1 MREFEA
7 DPSHPRYH
15 SLWLRHKLELA
26 QNAGML
32 ANSAMIAHGRGEA
45 FDYLLGEKTIDSARL
60 ATKIAAATL
69 QNATKPIICLN
80 GNTTALA
87 ADTMLQIADLLQCP
101 IEINIF
107 YRTDERMEALI
118 NYLSERKK
126 ELNLNVEILG
136 ESPDYSIPGLKGP
149 RASCC
154 WNGIGESDVVFVPL
168 EDGDRCE
175 ALRKMGKFVIV
186 VDLNPLSRSAQKA
199 SLTIIDEITRV
210 GNNLLEFVNS
220 PIKPETYQNEFFI
233 QDALSHITHR
243 FL

>member
-7 DPSHPRYH
+7 DPSHPRYQ

-87 ADTMLQIADLLQCP
+87 ADIMLQIADLLQCP

-107 YRTDERMEALI
+107 YRTNERMQALI

-136 ESPDYSIPGLKGP
+136 
-149 RASCC
+149 
-154 WNGIGESDVVFVPL
+154 
-168 EDGDRCE
+168 
-175 ALRKMGKFVIV
+175 
-186 VDLNPLSRSAQKA
+186 
-199 SLTIIDEITRV
+199 
-210 GNNLLEFVNS
+210 
-220 PIKPETYQNEFFI
+220 
-233 QDALSHITHR
+233 
-243 FL
+243 